1 MSVCVCV
8 CACVCR
14 TVWSSC
20 SNSPSQWPSPPC
32 HFLWVTSI
40 TLWWAAR
47 TGPST
52 PPADTAGECVS
63 VKLFVSVSH
72 LLNGFISIGVC
83 GCVCVCVC
91 VCVSVCVCVCVRVCV
106 CGCVCVWVCVCVCVS
121 VCVCVCVCVRVCVVV
136 KRASVRCLRVI
147 MDQSQASTAT
157 QRQDRST
164 SLTCLSLP
172 PLTGPS
178 NSGVPRCQTHHKH
191 YLYTI
196 YSYFE

>member
-1 MSVCVCV
+1 MCVCVCV
-8 CACVCR
+8 CV
-14 TVWSSC
+14 
-20 SNSPSQWPSPPC
+20 
-32 HFLWVTSI
+32 
-40 TLWWAAR
+40 
-47 TGPST
+47 
-52 PPADTAGECVS
+52 
-63 VKLFVSVSH
+63 FV
-72 LLNGFISIGVC
+72 
-83 GCVCVCVC
+83 CVCVCVSLCLCVCVCVCVSVSVCVCLCVCVRVYVC
-91 VCVSVCVCVCVRVCV
+91 VCVSVCVCVC
-106 CGCVCVWVCVCVCVS
+106 
-121 VCVCVCVCVRVCVVV
+121 VCVVV

-196 YSYFE
+196 IILIHILNELVFVYFYLIVSFVCYNMCFCLYLFFVRFILFQF